1 MTALPAFELESYFSR
16 WEFTARYHLTASDA
30 ESMSLAE
37 LLAMASPDDR
47 TSFEQLWLGYT
58 ETWGLPALREAIA
71 ETYDHRA
78 AGDILVTAGAEE
90 GIYATL
96 LTLLEAGSHAIVVT
110 PNYQSHETVARSI
123 CAVTGVPLDPAD
135 GWSLDIDR
143 VAASIRP
150 DTRLMLINFPH
161 NPTGAILARE
171 RFDALVELCR
181 RHGIYLFSDEVFRLL
196 GPEGTEHL
204 PQVADVYERGISL
217 GVMSKAY
224 GLSGLRIGW
233 LACADRALLTRI
245 EHTKHYLSICSA
257 GPSERLAIIALHAR
271 ERIIARNCRIVSENL
286 EKLDRFF
293 AQFPEWF
300 DWARPQ
306 GGCVAYPR
314 YLGPEGVERFTSE
327 LVESAGVL
335 LGPASIF
342 QSTLGPTPTD
352 RFRIGAGRSG
362 LDAGLSAM
370 RGFLV
375 RRRA

>member
-1 MTALPAFELESYFSR
+1 MTALPPFQLESYFSQ

-30 ESMSLAE
+30 QSMSLPE
-37 LLAMASPDDR
+37 LLAMASPGER
-47 TSFEQLWLGYT
+47 ASYEKLWLGYT

-71 ETYDHRA
+71 DTYENRRA
-78 AGDILVTAGAEE
+78 SEILVTAGAEE

-96 LTLLEAGSHAIVVT
+96 QTLLDPGSHAIVVT
-110 PNYQSHETVARSI
+110 PNYQSHETVAQSI
-123 CAVTGVPLDPAD
+123 CAVTGVPLDPMD

-143 VAASIRP
+143 VAAAIRP
-150 DTRLMLINFPH
+150 NTRLVLINFPH
-161 NPTGAILARE
+161 NPSGAILARE

-181 RHGIYLFSDEVFRLL
+181 THGIYLFSDEVFRLL

-257 GPSERLAIIALHAR
+257 GPSERLAIIALRAR
-271 ERIIARNCRIVSENL
+271 DRIIARNCRIVTENL
-286 EKLDRFF
+286 ETLDRFF
-293 AQFPEWF
+293 ARFPELF
-300 DWARPQ
+300 EWARPQ

-314 YLGPEGVERFTSE
+314 YLGAEGVEQFARE
-327 LVESAGVL
+327 LVETAGVL

-352 RFRIGAGRSG
+352 RFRIGAGRLG
-362 LDAGLSAM
+362 LDQGLSALH
-370 RGFLV
+370 GFLV
-375 RRRA
+375 RHRV